1 MQTISPPAGAVHGC
15 YITVSTNGCYM
26 RFDGG
31 TPDSTHGLA
40 FPKDGVPAFFP
51 VGGSITFVSQAA
63 ANSVVNVA
71 WMK

>member
-1 MQTISPPAGAVHGC
+1 
-15 YITVSTNGCYM
+15 M

-31 TPDSTHGLA
+31 TPSSSAGLA

-51 VGGSITFVSQAA
+51 LGDSIKFVSQAA

-71 WMK
+71 WVK

>member
-1 MQTISPPAGAVHGC
+1 
-15 YITVSTNGCYM
+15 M